1 MEGKDIR
8 AILRK
13 PIEWYYDMW
22 VISKRAFMVCMANE
36 IYTVGDLLRAH
47 HNNVL
52 PKLRNCGKKTI
63 KELEVVLAQLG
74 PNGQTYA
81 LQLINK
87 LDKYEDLSEA
97 PKNLIVSAYHKPL
110 FEFSMDCIDLFYAT
124 FNDPRSFYSFFC
136 LDQKNLAERFNNL
149 DSWEL
154 KHYCYQLLSGIHSS
168 FWIEQLA
175 DTFTYELVV
184 IARTILWFCDEQF
197 AEEIEASDE
206 NLKVRKRLLLADF
219 AESVDKL
226 SKQSKRIQEWFI
238 PTYQK
243 AVTMFLLTEE
253 QVARLLPQIWLHR
266 APHGEIFRF
275 LADLND
281 VLFRYENLNGDE
293 ISKTLIA
300 TKYPYLTEEQIG
312 FVIDFFNQYEHF
324 PMFYLLREYLAKS
337 DKRLDKVFAMATGI
351 CGGNPMNMAEI
362 GEKIECTRERVRQ
375 LMEKASK
382 DLFEDMNWSYYQ
394 FDSTLVIAEVDDLYL
409 NVVDQEKV
417 NISFESF
424 AQVCIEGFPV
434 KAIKENDMRF
444 LVNRRL
450 SGQII
455 NRICGEVNKQNKR
468 IRSGIDSIRL
478 EDLLKDIPDDK
489 KDDYRHA
496 LPVIIT
502 KAYRLVVDENGNIV
516 LPPNG
521 VDIVY
526 ELCEILREKDRP
538 MSLREL
544 YAALIQRCPE
554 VGHKSFEH
562 VRAKVLQSE
571 ALKPIGKSSMY
582 TLAEWTHVYRGSI
595 RDLVAD
601 ILKKSR
607 APLHIDEIMK
617 KVLPAY
623 PYTNKSS
630 VTSSLG
636 SDKERFVL
644 LGDGYYGLRKKK
656 YRGGHVQERK
666 GKMGN

>member
-22 VISKRAFMVCMANE
+22 VISKRAFLVCMANE

-47 HNNVL
+47 YDNVL

-63 KELEVVLAQLG
+63 KELEEVLAQLG
-74 PNGQTYA
+74 PIGQTYA

-97 PKNLIVSAYHKPL
+97 PKRIFVSAYNKPL
-110 FEFSMDCIDLFYAT
+110 FNFSMDCIDLFYAT
-124 FNDPRSFYSFFC
+124 FDNPRSFYSFFC

-149 DSWEL
+149 DNGEL
-154 KHYCYQLLSGIHSS
+154 KHYCYQLLSEIRAS
-168 FWIEQLA
+168 FCKEQLS

-184 IARTILWFCDEQF
+184 IARAVLWFCDDRF
-197 AEEIEASDE
+197 AEELEDSDAD
-206 NLKVRKRLLLADF
+206 LKTKRKILLADF
-219 AESVDKL
+219 AENVDKL
-226 SKQSKRIQEWFI
+226 SKQTRRIQRWFI
-238 PTYQK
+238 PTYLK

-253 QVARLLPQIWLHR
+253 QVAELLPQIWLHR

-281 VLFRYENLNGDE
+281 VLFQYENLDGNE
-293 ISKTLIA
+293 VSRTIIA
-300 TKYPYLTEEQIG
+300 NRYPNLTEEQVG
-312 FVIDFFNQYEHF
+312 FVTDFHNQYRHY
-324 PMFYLLREYLAKS
+324 PMFFLLRDCLAKS
-337 DKRLDKVFAMATGI
+337 EDRLDRIFAMATGI
-351 CGGNPMNMAEI
+351 CDGHPMNLAEI
-362 GEKIECTRERVRQ
+362 GKEMECTRERVRQ
-375 LMEKASK
+375 LMEKAPK
-382 DLFEDMNWSYYQ
+382 NLFRDKEWLYYQ
-394 FDSTLVIAEVDDLYL
+394 FDNTLVIAEIDDVYL
-409 NVVDQEKV
+409 NVVDHEKV
-417 NISFESF
+417 NIPFESF
-424 AQVCIEGFPV
+424 AQVCIEGFPL
-434 KAIKENDMRF
+434 KAIKVNDMRF
-444 LVNRRL
+444 LVNKRL
-450 SGQII
+450 SSQII
-455 NRICGEVNKQNKR
+455 DKVCREVNKQNKR
-468 IRSGIDSIRL
+468 VRSGIDSIPID
-478 EDLLKDIPDDK
+478 DLLKEIPDDK
-489 KDDYRHA
+489 KDDYKQA
-496 LPVIIT
+496 MPIIIS
-502 KAYRLVVDENGNIV
+502 KAYGLHVDEGGNII

-521 VDIVY
+521 VDVVY
-526 ELCEILREKDRP
+526 ELSEILRDKGRP

-544 YAALIQRCPE
+544 YAALVQRCPE

-562 VRAKVLQSE
+562 VRAKVLQSD

-601 ILKKSR
+601 ILKKSKT
-607 APLHIDEIMK
+607 PLHIDEIMK

-623 PYTNKSS
+623 PYTNKGS

-656 YRGGHVQERK
+656 YRGGR
-666 GKMGN
+666 

>member
-1 MEGKDIR
+1 
-8 AILRK
+8 
-13 PIEWYYDMW
+13 MW
-22 VISKRAFMVCMANE
+22 VISKRAFLVCMANE

-63 KELEVVLAQLG
+63 KELEEVLAQLG
-74 PNGQTYA
+74 PIGQTYA

-97 PKNLIVSAYHKPL
+97 PKRIIVSAYNKPL
-110 FEFSMDCIDLFYAT
+110 FNFSMDCIDLFYAT

-149 DSWEL
+149 DNGGL
-154 KHYCYQLLSGIHSS
+154 KHYCYQLLSEIRAS
-168 FWIEQLA
+168 FCKEQLS

-184 IARTILWFCDEQF
+184 IARAILWFCDDRF
-197 AEEIEASDE
+197 AEELETSDAD
-206 NLKVRKRLLLADF
+206 LKTKRNILLADF
-219 AESVDKL
+219 AENVEKL
-226 SKQSKRIQEWFI
+226 SKQTRRIQRWFI
-238 PTYQK
+238 PTYLK

-253 QVARLLPQIWLHR
+253 QVAELLPQIWLHR
-266 APHGEIFRF
+266 APQGEIFRF

-281 VLFRYENLNGDE
+281 VLFQYENLDGNE
-293 ISKTLIA
+293 VSRTIIA
-300 TKYPYLTEEQIG
+300 NRYPNLTEEQIG

-337 DKRLDKVFAMATGI
+337 DKRLDEVFAMATGI

-424 AQVCIEGFPV
+424 AQVCIEGFPLKV
-434 KAIKENDMRF
+434 IKENDMRF

-489 KDDYRHA
+489 KDDYRQA

-521 VDIVY
+521 VDIIY
-526 ELCEILREKDRP
+526 ELSEILREKDRP

-562 VRAKVLQSE
+562 VRTKVLQSE

-607 APLHIDEIMK
+607 TPMHIDEIME
-617 KVLPAY
+617 KVLQAY
-623 PYTNKSS
+623 PYTNKNS

-644 LGDGYYGLRKKK
+644 CGNGYYGLKKRK
-656 YRGGHVQERK
+656 YRGER
-666 GKMGN
+666 

>member
-22 VISKRAFMVCMANE
+22 VISKRAFLVCMANE

-47 HNNVL
+47 NDNVL

-63 KELEVVLAQLG
+63 KELEEVLAQLG
-74 PNGQTYA
+74 PIGQTYA

-97 PKNLIVSAYHKPL
+97 PKRIIVSAYNKPL
-110 FEFSMDCIDLFYAT
+110 FNFSMDCIDLFYAT

-149 DSWEL
+149 DNGEL
-154 KHYCYQLLSGIHSS
+154 KHYCYQLLSEIRES
-168 FWIEQLA
+168 FCKEQLS

-184 IARTILWFCDEQF
+184 IARAVLWFCDDRF
-197 AEEIEASDE
+197 AEELETSDAD
-206 NLKVRKRLLLADF
+206 LKTKRKILLDDF
-219 AESVDKL
+219 AENVEKL
-226 SKQSKRIQEWFI
+226 SKQTRRIQRWFI
-238 PTYQK
+238 PTYLK

-253 QVARLLPQIWLHR
+253 QVAELLPQIWLHR

-275 LADLND
+275 LAELND
-281 VLFRYENLNGDE
+281 VLFQYENLEGNE
-293 ISKTLIA
+293 VSKTIIA
-300 TKYPYLTEEQIG
+300 NKYPNLTEEQVG
-312 FVIDFFNQYEHF
+312 FVTDFYNQYRHY
-324 PMFYLLREYLAKS
+324 PMFFLLRERLAKS
-337 DKRLDKVFAMATGI
+337 EDRLDRIFAMAIGI
-351 CGGNPMNMAEI
+351 CDGYPMNLAEI
-362 GEKIECTRERVRQ
+362 GKEMECTRERVRQ
-375 LMEKASK
+375 LMEKAPK
-382 DLFEDMNWSYYQ
+382 NLFRDKEWLYYQ
-394 FDSTLVIAEVDDLYL
+394 FDSTLVIAEVDDVYL
-409 NVVDQEKV
+409 NVVDHEKV
-417 NISFESF
+417 NIPFESF
-424 AQVCIEGFPV
+424 AQVCIEGFPL
-434 KAIKENDMRF
+434 KAIKVNDMRF
-444 LVNRRL
+444 LVNKRL
-450 SGQII
+450 SSQII
-455 NRICGEVNKQNKR
+455 DKVCREVNKQNKR
-468 IRSGIDSIRL
+468 VRSGIDSIPI
-478 EDLLKDIPDDK
+478 DNLLKDIPDDK
-489 KDDYRHA
+489 KDDYRQA

-521 VDIVY
+521 VDVIY
-526 ELCEILREKDRP
+526 ELSEILRDKGRP

-562 VRAKVLQSE
+562 IRAKVLQSE

-582 TLAEWTHVYRGSI
+582 TLAEWNHVYRGSI

-607 APLHIDEIMK
+607 TPMHIDEIME
-617 KVLPAY
+617 KVLQAY
-623 PYTNKSS
+623 PYTNKNS

-644 LGDGYYGLRKKK
+644 CGEGYYGLKKRK
-656 YRGGHVQERK
+656 YRRG
-666 GKMGN
+666 